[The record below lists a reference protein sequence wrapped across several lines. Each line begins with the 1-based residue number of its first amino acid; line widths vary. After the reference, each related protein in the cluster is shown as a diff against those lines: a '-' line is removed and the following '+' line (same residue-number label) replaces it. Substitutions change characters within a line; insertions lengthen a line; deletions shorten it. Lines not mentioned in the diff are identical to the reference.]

1 MNLDL
6 LPPTITVEHAGELLG
21 LSRSA
26 AYRAADR
33 GELPTIRFGR
43 RLFVP
48 TPKLLALLGGARDDP
63 RDEARERRPPAEVID
78 EPKLDEPLRRSRT
91 LPRRRARHPSTPQ
104 GRRDRRSRRA
114 RPHMVIGHGRWVS
127 LARRGGLMDLRPTD
141 RSLEARVGA
150 RSQ

>member
-1 MNLDL
+1 MNLEM

-48 TPKLLALLGGARDDP
+48 TPKLLTLLGSGGDEP
-63 RDEARERRPPAEVID
+63 RSEEHERRPPHGVID
-78 EPKLDEPLRRSRT
+78 EPELL
-91 LPRRRARHPSTPQ
+91 TPAAQ
-104 GRRDRRSRRA
+104 
-114 RPHMVIGHGRWVS
+114 P
-127 LARRGGLMDLRPTD
+127 
-141 RSLEARVGA
+141 
-150 RSQ
+150 

>member
-1 MNLDL
+1 MNLEM

-48 TPKLLALLGGARDDP
+48 TPKLLALLGSGGDEP
-63 RDEARERRPPAEVID
+63 RAEEHERRRPPGGID
-78 EPKLDEPLRRSRT
+78 EPELVAPAAQ
-91 LPRRRARHPSTPQ
+91 P
-104 GRRDRRSRRA
+104 
-114 RPHMVIGHGRWVS
+114 
-127 LARRGGLMDLRPTD
+127 
-141 RSLEARVGA
+141 
-150 RSQ
+150 